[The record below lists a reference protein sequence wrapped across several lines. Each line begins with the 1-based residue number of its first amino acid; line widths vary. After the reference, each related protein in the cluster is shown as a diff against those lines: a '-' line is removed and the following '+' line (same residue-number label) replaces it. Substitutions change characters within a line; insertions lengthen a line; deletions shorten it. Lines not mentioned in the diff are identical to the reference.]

1 MDYLKKASNPKIV
14 SIVGIVTG
22 VCVAVIYFIIR
33 NIGLGGTAALL
44 RGNTSGMGFIKP
56 LYYTIWPLSAVLS
69 DVLLVYIAL

>member
-44 RGNTSGMGFIKP
+44 RGNTSGMGI
-56 LYYTIWPLSAVLS
+56 Y
-69 DVLLVYIAL
+69 